1 MKNTNVKHARMR
13 VAGYKIWA
21 GGGGEPRPTGSSI
34 PPPPPHP
41 SRSPPTTDDDVLTAG
56 DPVNF
61 ISIVVSV
68 NIGGLSTLSTLS
80 SVSHF
85 SSNCNAW
92 HLIQQQVIDRRI
104 YGSAVWQSSKRISA
118 KERRRCNFNVYIR
131 CGVYDKKLDNFK
143 QFTICAQELWF

>member
-1 MKNTNVKHARMR
+1 MHPCIEHTLFSEGAREHAVKNTNVKHARMR

-21 GGGGEPRPTGSSI
+21 GGGGEPRPTRSYPI
-34 PPPPPHP
+34 PQPPHP

-85 SSNCNAW
+85 STATAM
-92 HLIQQQVIDRRI
+92 HGI
-104 YGSAVWQSSKRISA
+104 
-118 KERRRCNFNVYIR
+118 
-131 CGVYDKKLDNFK
+131 
-143 QFTICAQELWF
+143 